1 MKERHP
7 CVLAKPYP
15 IKARSIL
22 PQSFRHSFQRP
33 CQHEQANSQF
43 LEDFRHKAGW
53 ALLRP
58 NSLSS
63 RCVRDTKVSN
73 DVVDAVVKR
82 LVLVGTGPRGGEDV
96 ATLTPEAQ
104 MRQL

>member
-1 MKERHP
+1 MSR
-7 CVLAKPYP
+7 L
-15 IKARSIL
+15 S
-22 PQSFRHSFQRP
+22 
-33 CQHEQANSQF
+33 SQF